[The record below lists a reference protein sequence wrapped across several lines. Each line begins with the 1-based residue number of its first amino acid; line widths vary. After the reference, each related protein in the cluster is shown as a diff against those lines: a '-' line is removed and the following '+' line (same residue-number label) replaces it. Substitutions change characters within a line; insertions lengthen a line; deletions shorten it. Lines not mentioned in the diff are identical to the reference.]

1 MQSGKI
7 AQVMCIDLLGLH
19 PIKCKDC
26 CDWDEVYQI
35 TRSQRGWGQTCNAI
49 ITTRRRFIMAI
60 QGAGW
65 VTLALQILDGWLV
78 IHSGRPTCVV
88 YKFNYW
94 STAQI
99 FQIFQ
104 KLNNFSLPN
113 ILGLQYRGE
122 PNTCW
127 AEQWYGE
134 VSGSMLSMEVWCHS
148 AAWWHWS
155 QTSCMVAP
163 VTLVALFLAQLHV
176 CSMQMG
182 SWSQLSHLLANG
194 RPTQIVY

>member
-19 PIKCKDC
+19 TIKCKDC

-49 ITTRRRFIMAI
+49 ITTTRFIMAL

-88 YKFNYW
+88 YKLNYW
-94 STAQI
+94 SNAQI

-127 AEQWYGE
+127 A
-134 VSGSMLSMEVWCHS
+134 VIRRSFRVDACLSMRCGATQLHGDTGLRP
-148 AAWWHWS
+148 AAWWHQW
-155 QTSCMVAP
+155 
-163 VTLVALFLAQLHV
+163 HWWH
-176 CSMQMG
+176 CS
-182 SWSQLSHLLANG
+182 
-194 RPTQIVY
+194 